1 MSIFS
6 SDDARCVLFTI
17 YSNES
22 PLACFISS
30 NKPALLP
37 TILFVNRVLLLKRKI
52 TIGMYYGAKKKLS
65 KLPDIKL
72 PQTVF

>member
-1 MSIFS
+1 MMHDVFYFY
-6 SDDARCVLFTI
+6 LQ
-17 YSNES
+17 SNES

-52 TIGMYYGAKKKLS
+52 TIGMYGTKKKLS
-65 KLPDIKL
+65 NLPDTKL
-72 PQTVF
+72 PQTGF